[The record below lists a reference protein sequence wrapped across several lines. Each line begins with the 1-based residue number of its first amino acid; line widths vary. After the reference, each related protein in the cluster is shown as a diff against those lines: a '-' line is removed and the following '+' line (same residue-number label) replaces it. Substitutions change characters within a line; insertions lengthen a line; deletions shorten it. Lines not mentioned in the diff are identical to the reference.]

1 MSLQVKSFVE
11 TILQSYQ
18 ATNEEEYFEGLNEE
32 EKAEYLQQME
42 MMENQMKMNAEE

>member
-32 EKAEYLQQME
+32 EKAEYLKEME
-42 MMENQMKMNAEE
+42 IFKNQMNAEE